1 MTEYTG
7 RTDLVAVD
15 AVLISHHAR
24 LRMFERNVSTDD
36 LLAVVAF
43 GEIIETYP
51 DDEPCP
57 SALVLGFIN
66 QVAYHVVVALCAD
79 HLRVVTVY
87 LPDDE
92 RWVESRRRRETA

>member
-1 MTEYTG
+1 MTEYTR
-7 RTDLVAVD
+7 RTALVATD
-15 AVLISHHAR
+15 AVLLSHHAR

-43 GEIIETYP
+43 GEVIETYP

-57 SALVLGFIN
+57 SALILGFIN
-66 QVAYHVVVALCAD
+66 QVAYHVVVAVCAD

-87 LPDDE
+87 LPDVE
-92 RWVESRRRRETA
+92 RWVESRRRREFA

>member
-1 MTEYTG
+1 MTEYTR
-7 RTDLVAVD
+7 RTDPVAID

-57 SALVLGFIN
+57 SALILGFIN
-66 QVAYHVVVALCAD
+66 HVAYNAVAFCAD
-79 HLRVVTVY
+79 RLRVVTVH
-87 LPDDE
+87 LPEDE
-92 RWVESRRRRETA
+92 RRVESRRRRETA

>member
-1 MTEYTG
+1 MTEYTR
-7 RTDLVAVD
+7 RTDLVAID

-57 SALVLGFIN
+57 SALILGFIN
-66 QVAYHVVVALCAD
+66 QVANHVVALCAD

-92 RWVESRRRRETA
+92 RWVESRRRRENA